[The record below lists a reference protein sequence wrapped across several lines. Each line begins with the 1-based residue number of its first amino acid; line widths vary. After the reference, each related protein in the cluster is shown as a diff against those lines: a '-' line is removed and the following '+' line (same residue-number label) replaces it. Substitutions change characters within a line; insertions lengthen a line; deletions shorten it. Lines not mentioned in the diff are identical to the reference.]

1 MTRTSFNYWLD
12 VVIGIAFIASLV
24 TGVAF
29 LFMGTGGYEGGRNIA
44 YEAAFLGI
52 AREAWRSLHTFTSFV
67 MTVGVGYHLAYHLR
81 WIVSVTG
88 SMLPVRGMSL
98 PVQEPDAVREA
109 IL

>member
-67 MTVGVGYHLAYHLR
+67 MTVGVGYHLAYHFR
-81 WIVSVTG
+81 WIVSVTQR
-88 SMLPVRGMSL
+88 MLSVRGLSL
-98 PVQEPDAVREA
+98 PVQEQDAVREA
-109 IL
+109 TL